1 MLPLGDIGVCDLD
14 GVHAV
19 VVVAFFLPLRGFW
32 ENVRPFIPRLRVFF
46 FFFLSGDYLAHTNS
60 TLHARISS
68 QWLSELRRPWPSV
81 P

>member
-19 VVVAFFLPLRGFW
+19 VVVAFFLLCEDFGRMFNHSFPACG
-32 ENVRPFIPRLRVFF
+32 FF
-46 FFFLSGDYLAHTNS
+46 FFFLSGDYIAHNYYTI
-60 TLHARISS
+60 HARISS